1 LSTDGDHS
9 WGSDR
14 RVNAQIDSANRD
26 YPRAAAGSDNLYIV
40 WEDYRKGNADIYA
53 QRFSGGGSRQW
64 GADVPGV
71 APDSFYFATGAAQ
84 SHPVDETSDDITES
98 TLTADIALNGGS
110 VDFYLTND
118 GGAHWAPVTPGVTH
132 VFTTTGSDLRWRVA
146 FEVNPVWNRTP
157 VVSSLRIEY
166 TTSSADGDDYEPDD
180 ACNQAQSIQVGGG
193 AQTHNFHQYQDND
206 WVWFEAQAGT
216 PYLIQTS
223 NTGERADTVLEL
235 YNQCGQP
242 PDAIDDNAF
251 GPGATLSFEAPASD
265 TYYVRVLQHD
275 GSVYGADTEYDLTV
289 RAQQATQG
297 AAIIVAGRM
306 QENDGV
312 QPIINATANL
322 AYQTFRGAGFSDA
335 DIYYLNSDLEQPDV
349 DAVPAEANVRAAI
362 QDWARTRVGLGT
374 PLWLYLADHGQ
385 VDRFHNE
392 VDEVVTAGE
401 LNLWLS
407 NLEATS
413 GVDQINVI
421 IDACHSGSFIDTQ
434 EVQDNEE
441 IYGADEISGHNRV
454 VVASTV
460 YSSQAYGANPW
471 MYFSAGFWR
480 ALGEGQSVWHAF
492 LAGRSEVESGGVG
505 QCGDYAFDFFCQRP
519 WLDDTGDAW
528 FDGADGQLAQ
538 TRGLA
543 ASFGG
548 GAAPYIDWAQAGEVT
563 EGQATIEVQV
573 RDDGSVTR
581 VWMRV
586 FAPSFVPPTGE
597 DGSIPVIDVPEVEL
611 TRQSGDVFT
620 VDYTGFTEA
629 GVYQVVVYAQ
639 DDDRY
644 TSTPRWVL
652 VGEKRVYLPLVLQGK

>member
-1 LSTDGDHS
+1 MQEDG
-9 WGSDR
+9 
-14 RVNAQIDSANRD
+14 NAVVA
-26 YPRAAAGSDNLYIV
+26 
-40 WEDYRKGNADIYA
+40 WEDERHNNLDLYT
-53 QRFSGGGSRQW
+53 QRLSAVGSKMW
-64 GADVPGV
+64 DSDVQV
-71 APDSFYFATGAAQ
+71 ISPDRFYFISGTVQ
-84 SHPVDETSDDITES
+84 SETLDTTEDTIMES
-98 TLTADIALNGGS
+98 TLSSQYVLQGGS

-132 VFTTTGSDLRWRVA
+132 VFTTTGSDLRWRVEMA
-146 FEVNPVWNRTP
+146 SDPVWRHRSP
-157 VVSSLRIEY
+157 IVDSLRIAY
-166 TTSSADGDDYEPDD
+166 TTSSADGDDYEMDD
-180 ACNQAQSIQVGGG
+180 TCVQAQPIQVGGV
-193 AQTHNFHQYQDND
+193 AQTHTFHQYQDND

-242 PDAIDDNAF
+242 PDDIDDNAF
-251 GPGATLSFEAPASD
+251 GPGATLSFVAPASG

-275 GSVYGADTEYDLTV
+275 GTVYGADTEYDLTV
-289 RAQQATQG
+289 RAQHFSQG
-297 AAIIVAGRM
+297 VAIIVAGRM
-306 QENDGV
+306 RDNDGV

-335 DIYYLNSDLEQPDV
+335 DIYYLNSDVGQPGV
-349 DAVPAEANVRAAI
+349 DAVPTESNVRDVI

-434 EVQDNEE
+434 AQGG
-441 IYGADEISGHNRV
+441 YGLEEISGHGRV
-454 VVASTV
+454 VVASTT
-460 YSSQAYGANPW
+460 YSSQAYAPGGTNAL

-492 LAGRSEVESGGVG
+492 LEGRTHVESGGVG